1 MDTNNGT
8 THILLIDCRDETGLV
23 YKITGV
29 LYRHNLNIVRNN
41 EFVNPETKHFF
52 MRTEFSGEFAR
63 TAVIGD
69 LIKELPEDVRI
80 SLGGKKKKKIVL
92 LATKEHHCLGDLLL
106 RNEFDRI
113 NAEILAVI
121 SNHELLR
128 SLTERFGIPY
138 HFVPHEGLS
147 REAHEEKLL
156 EVIDSYKPE
165 FLVLAKYMRI
175 LTPEFVRRFPNRII
189 NIHHSFLPAF
199 IGANPYKQ
207 AYTRGVKIIG
217 ATAHFVNTS
226 LDEGPIIH
234 QSIIPVD
241 HTHSVNDMM
250 QAGKDVEKTVLAR
263 ALNLVFDERVFVD
276 GNKTVIFD

>member
-1 MDTNNGT
+1 
-8 THILLIDCRDETGLV
+8 
-23 YKITGV
+23 
-29 LYRHNLNIVRNN
+29 VRNN

-147 REAHEEKLL
+147 REGHEEIML
-156 EVIDSYKPE
+156 EVIDGYKPE

>member
-113 NAEILAVI
+113 NAEILAVV

-147 REAHEEKLL
+147 REGHEEIML
-156 EVIDSYKPE
+156 EVIDGYKPE

>member
-1 MDTNNGT
+1 METSNGT

-113 NAEILAVI
+113 NAEILAVV

-147 REAHEEKLL
+147 REGHEEIML
-156 EVIDSYKPE
+156 EVIDGYKPE

>member
-1 MDTNNGT
+1 METNNNT
-8 THILLIDCRDETGLV
+8 THILLIDCRDETGLI

-52 MRTEFSGEFAR
+52 MRTEFSGNFAR

-80 SLGGKKKKKIVL
+80 SLGDRKKKKIVVL
-92 LATKEHHCLGDLLL
+92 VTKEHHCLGDLLL
-106 RNEFDRI
+106 RNEFNRI
-113 NAEILAVI
+113 NADILAVV
-121 SNHELLR
+121 SNHELLQ

-138 HFVPHEGLS
+138 HYVPHEGLS

-156 EVIDSYKPE
+156 EVIGGYKPE
-165 FLVLAKYMRI
+165 YLVLAKYMRI
-175 LTPEFVRRFPNRII
+175 LTPAFVEKYPNKII

>member
-113 NAEILAVI
+113 NAEILAVV

-138 HFVPHEGLS
+138 HFVSHEGFS

>member
-147 REAHEEKLL
+147 REGHEEKML
-156 EVIDSYKPE
+156 EVIDGYKPE